1 MGALGSISA
10 VVRRKAA
17 PLGPCRSPPAL
28 GVPWGHAPPVWCRA
42 DAHNTP
48 DWTHDSTPDWWRSS
62 LMEAR
67 GVRERPWWVLSG
79 VGPTQTQKASPS
91 APPGVCRAM
100 GCPLVAW
107 KWPRAARVTSMSRL
121 GVPRVLKTPGTPS
134 RRILRREVATG
145 LLRMQHGPSG
155 PAIGQ
160 LDVREHQY
168 ALWFGLNPLK
178 VCWGRSRT
186 PPASMSAASRG
197 RCRGSSRG
205 CCGRLCGTRRAGHG
219 PRGPLGPVGCGGG
232 RGAPPCASHRPIS
245 TLERPSPAPWAA
257 PEACLGIRKCGG
269 SVWPLV
275 GLWTSGAR

>member
-1 MGALGSISA
+1 M
-10 VVRRKAA
+10 
-17 PLGPCRSPPAL
+17 
-28 GVPWGHAPPVWCRA
+28 
-42 DAHNTP
+42 
-48 DWTHDSTPDWWRSS
+48 
-62 LMEAR
+62 
-67 GVRERPWWVLSG
+67 
-79 VGPTQTQKASPS
+79 
-91 APPGVCRAM
+91 
-100 GCPLVAW
+100 
-107 KWPRAARVTSMSRL
+107 
-121 GVPRVLKTPGTPS
+121 
-134 RRILRREVATG
+134 ATG
-145 LLRMQHGPSG
+145 LFRMQHGPSG

-245 TLERPSPAPWAA
+245 TLERPYPAAMGGVAGRGVAAGRPRGPRARRAAA
-257 PEACLGIRKCGG
+257 PGRATG
-269 SVWPLV
+269 
-275 GLWTSGAR
+275 TSGGRGRTGAVTQGARAPYHVSV

>member
-1 MGALGSISA
+1 MPDGDQTETELTP
-10 VVRRKAA
+10 RKSR
-17 PLGPCRSPPAL
+17 GE
-28 GVPWGHAPPVWCRA
+28 
-42 DAHNTP
+42 NP
-48 DWTHDSTPDWWRSS
+48 D
-62 LMEAR
+62 
-67 GVRERPWWVLSG
+67 
-79 VGPTQTQKASPS
+79 VGF
-91 APPGVCRAM
+91 
-100 GCPLVAW
+100 
-107 KWPRAARVTSMSRL
+107 SRFCL
-121 GVPRVLKTPGTPS
+121 FMTPGTPS

-145 LLRMQHGPSG
+145 LFCMQHGPSG

-257 PEACLGIRKCGG
+257 PEACLGIRKWQYP
-269 SVWPLV
+269 VRPLV
-275 GLWTSGAR
+275 GLWTCGRGPM

>member
-1 MGALGSISA
+1 M
-10 VVRRKAA
+10 
-17 PLGPCRSPPAL
+17 
-28 GVPWGHAPPVWCRA
+28 
-42 DAHNTP
+42 
-48 DWTHDSTPDWWRSS
+48 
-62 LMEAR
+62 
-67 GVRERPWWVLSG
+67 
-79 VGPTQTQKASPS
+79 
-91 APPGVCRAM
+91 
-100 GCPLVAW
+100 
-107 KWPRAARVTSMSRL
+107 
-121 GVPRVLKTPGTPS
+121 
-134 RRILRREVATG
+134 ATG
-145 LLRMQHGPSG
+145 LFRMQHGPSG

-168 ALWFGLNPLK
+168 ALWIGLNPLK

-257 PEACLGIRKCGG
+257 PEACLGIRKCNGPFGPWWVYGLVRAAVLRERPLPCVSRTRVYQAMHVQPAGFAGG
-269 SVWPLV
+269 TALIS
-275 GLWTSGAR
+275 TAT